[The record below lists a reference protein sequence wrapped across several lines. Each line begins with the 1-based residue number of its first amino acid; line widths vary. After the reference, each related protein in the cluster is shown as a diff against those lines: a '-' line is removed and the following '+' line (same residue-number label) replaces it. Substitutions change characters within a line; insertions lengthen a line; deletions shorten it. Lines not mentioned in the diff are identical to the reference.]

1 MPKIPSKKIIS
12 LDTETTGLDLHHG
25 ARPFL
30 VTMCD
35 EDRANTWWEWNVN
48 PATRNIVV
56 RDVKDL
62 FDVQAMID
70 SAGVLVLQNAKFD
83 YAGLR
88 LLFQDHGLELRWDW
102 SKVRDTLLAGHLLAS
117 NHPHDLTSMAMEY
130 LAADV
135 QPYED
140 AMEVAVKEAKR
151 KAPKDWRLAK
161 KGLPEMPSAKESTWK
176 NDCWLPRQLAEELKL
191 PADHSWR
198 TVTAEYANSDSVVTL
213 ALWKVQEQLIKE
225 RHLGKIYAERL
236 KLLPTIAKVEWR
248 GMTVS
253 KSRFEELYA
262 RLTAEA
268 DEYHRRCVYLAD
280 RDIES
285 LPVNGC
291 SNALKHVLFEKFKL
305 ESPKK
310 TPKGQPS
317 TDKYVL
323 DHWLA
328 TLPQRSKPLLFVQSL
343 RGYRRRKTAVGFLD
357 SYRTYWLP
365 TDDPDTMVIYSSL
378 NPTGTDT
385 LRFSSERPNEQQI
398 SKQED
403 VNLRYIFGPRPGR
416 EWYSMDASNIELRIP
431 AYESDERMMIQ
442 LFERP
447 DDPPYFGSN
456 HLLFF
461 DILHHDLFA
470 KHGRDVKK
478 VFASTWYGWTKNGDF
493 AIQYGAVAES
503 GTADR
508 AYHVAGAQE
517 KIESRLTKVK
527 QLSKKMIEFA
537 NLQGYVETMPDKSVD
552 PGRGYP
558 LLCTRSRW
566 GNVTPTVPLA
576 YHVQGTAMWWMSK
589 AMVRCQEYLDEHNAS
604 REPGY
609 HVYMIAQIHDE
620 LVFDFP
626 KTDVPPTEV
635 KDWETDRF
643 NYLRSNL
650 PTVNKLKSLMEQG
663 GDDVG
668 VPTPVNVEYHPA
680 CWAEGVEV

>member
-1 MPKIPSKKIIS
+1 MPKIPRKILS

-30 VTMCD
+30 VTFSD
-35 EDRANTWWEWNVN
+35 EAGVNSWWEWDVD
-48 PATRNIVV
+48 PLTRE
-56 RDVKDL
+56 
-62 FDVQAMID
+62 VQAAVEDLRAIQRLI
-70 SAGVLVLQNAKFD
+70 SSVAILVLQSAKFD

-102 SKVRDTLLAGHLLAS
+102 GKVRDTLMAGHLLAS
-117 NHPHDLTSMAMEY
+117 NHPHDLTSMAIEY
-130 LAADV
+130 LSIDA

-140 AMEVAVKEAKR
+140 SMEAAVKEAKH

-161 KGLPEMPSAKESTWK
+161 KGLPEMPSAKDSGWK
-176 NDCWLPRQLAEELKL
+176 YDCWLPRQLADELKM
-191 PADHSWR
+191 PKDHPWR
-198 TVTAEYANSDSVVTL
+198 TVTSDYANSDSATTL
-213 ALWKVQEQLIKE
+213 ALWQVQEQMVKE
-225 RHLGKIYAERL
+225 RCLEKIYVERL
-236 KLLPTIAKVEWR
+236 KLLPTIAKVEWQ

-253 KSRFEELYA
+253 KSRFEELYV
-262 RLTAEA
+262 RLAEEA
-268 DEYHRRCVYLAD
+268 DEYHQRCLRLAD
-280 RDIES
+280 HEIES

-305 ESPKK
+305 ESPKN

-328 TLPQRSKPLLFVQSL
+328 TLKGHSKPLLFVQSL
-343 RGYRRRKTAVGFLD
+343 RGYRRRKTAIAFLD

-365 TDDPDTMVIYSSL
+365 TGNPDTMVIYSSL

-398 SKQED
+398 SKQTD
-403 VNLRYIFGPRPGR
+403 VNLRYIFGPGPGR

-431 AYESDERMMIQ
+431 AYESGERTMID

-447 DDPPYFGSN
+447 DDPPYYGSN

-461 DILHHDLFA
+461 DILHPDLFA

-493 AIQYGAVAES
+493 AIQYGATASS

-508 AYHVAGAQE
+508 AYHVPGAQVM
-517 KIESRLTKVK
+517 IESRLAEVK
-527 QLSKKMIEFA
+527 QLSRRMIELA
-537 NLQGYVETMPDKSVD
+537 NAQGYVETMPDNGVD
-552 PGRGYP
+552 PERGYP
-558 LLCTRSRW
+558 LLCTRSHW
-566 GNVTPTVPLA
+566 GGVMPTVPLA

-589 AMVRCQEYLDEHNAS
+589 AMVRCQEYLDEYNAD
-604 REPGY
+604 RKPEY
-609 HVYMIAQIHDE
+609 HARMVAQIHDE

-626 KTDVPPTEV
+626 KAKVSPLEV
-635 KDWETDRF
+635 KDWKTDKF

-650 PTVNKLKSLMEQG
+650 PMVRRLRSLMEQG
-663 GDDVG
+663 GEDIG
-668 VPTPVNVEYHPA
+668 VPTPVNVEYHPV
-680 CWAEGVEV
+680 CWAKGVGV